1 MTIGEK
7 ALAQLI
13 EGNRR
18 FADSKPER
26 PRQTTARREEIA
38 SGQKPFAVVIGCS
51 DSRVPPEILFDCGL
65 GDLFVIRVA
74 GNIVDKI
81 VMGSVEYAVEHVGV
95 RLVVVLGHSHCGAV
109 TATVEG
115 GEALGSIGALAEII
129 QPAVAAVDANDDA
142 VVDKAAMINVR
153 LMVGQLHD
161 SDPILKKYMG
171 EDHLKIVGAFYD
183 LKSGRVEIIDSPV

>member
-1 MTIGEK
+1 MTTGEK

-18 FADSKPER
+18 FAEGKPQR
-26 PRQTTARREEIA
+26 PRQTITRREEIVG
-38 SGQKPFAVVIGCS
+38 GQKPFAVVIGCS
-51 DSRVPPEILFDCGL
+51 DSRVPPEILFDSGL

-81 VMGSVEYAVEHVGV
+81 VMGSIEYAVEHVGV

-115 GEALGSIGALAEII
+115 GEPPGSIGALTEII
-129 QPAVAAVDANDDA
+129 QPAVAAVDVHDDA
-142 VVDKAAMINVR
+142 VVDKAAVINVQ

-161 SDPILKKYMG
+161 SDPILKKYVN
-171 EDHLKIVGAFYD
+171 EDNLKIVGAFYD
-183 LKSGRVEIIDSPV
+183 LKSGRVEIIDSSD